1 MLLGGGGWSQKTK
14 EYHTDT
20 VRRGGRG
27 QEWAGP
33 GASVS
38 FPIRRARRDAK
49 KERER
54 TKKTK
59 EERKRSIFKQK
70 KRTKKTIQPPRSV
83 RVSAGQSEGEIIK
96 KRRKTRRSS
105 FVLFFFVL
113 VARVC
118 VEECVPFRFF
128 SRLFLFFLS
137 SSFFSCFIENRVRAL
152 VTDALALA

>member
-1 MLLGGGGWSQKTK
+1 MLGGGGWSQKTK

-105 FVLFFFVL
+105 FVLFFFCSCSSC
-113 VARVC
+113 VC
-118 VEECVPFRFF
+118 GGVCAVSFLFSFVSFFF
-128 SRLFLFFLS
+128 SRLLFFHVS
-137 SSFFSCFIENRVRAL
+137 SKTGCAHL
-152 VTDALALA
+152 

>member
-1 MLLGGGGWSQKTK
+1 MLGGGGWSQKTK

-70 KRTKKTIQPPRSV
+70 KRTKKNDPTTAIRS
-83 RVSAGQSEGEIIK
+83 RVGRTVGGGNNK
-96 KRRKTRRSS
+96 KKKKNQT
-105 FVLFFFVL
+105 FVFCFVFF
-113 VARVC
+113 
-118 VEECVPFRFF
+118 
-128 SRLFLFFLS
+128 LFL
-137 SSFFSCFIENRVRAL
+137 
-152 VTDALALA
+152 

>member
-1 MLLGGGGWSQKTK
+1 MLGGGGWSQKTK

-70 KRTKKTIQPPRSV
+70 KRTKKNDPTTAIRS
-83 RVSAGQSEGEIIK
+83 RVGRTVGGGNNK
-96 KRRKTRRSS
+96 KKKKNQTFVFCFVFFCSCSSCVCGGVCAVSFLFS
-105 FVLFFFVL
+105 FVSF
-113 VARVC
+113 
-118 VEECVPFRFF
+118 FF
-128 SRLFLFFLS
+128 SRLLFFHVS
-137 SSFFSCFIENRVRAL
+137 SKTGCAHL
-152 VTDALALA
+152 